1 MIHTT
6 NKNPAAVALG
16 RLGGLKSA
24 KMSKEQREKIM
35 RPVWDKTKE
44 RWAKLRE
51 EKQNL
56 HIDK

>member
-1 MIHTT
+1 MEK
-6 NKNPAAVALG
+6 NKHAVELG
-16 RLGGLKSA
+16 KLGGLKSA
-24 KMSKEQREKIM
+24 KMSKEQREKIY

-44 RWAKLRE
+44 RWARLRE

>member
-1 MIHTT
+1 MEK
-6 NKNPAAVALG
+6 NKHAVELG
-16 RLGGLKSA
+16 KLGGLKSA

>member
-1 MIHTT
+1 ME
-6 NKNPAAVALG
+6 KNRNAVALG

-24 KMSKEQREKIM
+24 KISKEQREKIY

-44 RWAKLRE
+44 RWARLRE